1 MTAGA
6 TDLGPSS
13 TAGLAPSRVLLSTG
27 VRILVK
33 PVTTTPAVTI
43 LIALDAGSVRDPADL
58 PGLAHFVSRTI
69 DRGTE
74 SRTAEQIAEDLDGWG
89 VSLQTS
95 VSRHTLTLGCTC
107 LAQDFERVLT
117 LLADVTRH
125 PSFPESE
132 VETRRGHIQTL
143 IRQEEDSPAAVAT
156 DTLLAVLYGAA
167 HPYGRPLYGRAET
180 VARIDRT
187 ALAAFHA
194 AAVTPGGTCVAIVGD
209 VNPAWATAA
218 AERVF
223 GSWTNRGT
231 AMAAAASP
239 APLAA
244 RQVQVV
250 PMMGKSQTDVAYGLL
265 GIARSDPDYYAW
277 WLMNT
282 VLGEFALGGR
292 LGNNIRERQGM
303 AYYVSSTLGAG
314 PIAGPLIVR
323 AGVSGE
329 NVTRTVTAIDAELQ
343 RMATDGPTEQE
354 FTESRQYLV
363 GSMPLQLETNL
374 GIAEYLQG
382 VEFFGLGLDYDV
394 RLPGLLQQVTRND
407 VHAAARRA
415 LDPSRAAIVVAGPF
429 DGQLS

>member
-1 MTAGA
+1 MTARA
-6 TDLGPSS
+6 PVT
-13 TAGLAPSRVLLSTG
+13 TAGLEPTRLVLSSG
-27 VRILVK
+27 VRLLLK
-33 PVTTTPAVTI
+33 HTTTTPAVTI
-43 LIALDAGSVRDPADL
+43 LVSLDAGSASEPAET

-95 VSRHTLTLGCTC
+95 VGRHTLSLGCTC
-107 LAQDFERVLT
+107 LAGDFERVLT

-156 DTLLAVLYGAA
+156 DTLLSILYGEG
-167 HPYGRPLYGRAET
+167 HPYGRPLYGRVES

-194 AAVTPGGTCVAIVGD
+194 AAVTPTGTCVAIVGD
-209 VNPAWATAA
+209 VDQVRAAAA
-218 AERVF
+218 AERAF
-223 GSWTNRGT
+223 GQWTCAGT
-231 AMAAAASP
+231 PTVPPPSP
-239 APLAA
+239 AEPRGA

-250 PMMGKSQTDVAYGLL
+250 PMMGKSQTDIAYGLV
-265 GIARSDPDYYAW
+265 GIPRSHPGYYAW

-282 VLGEFALGGR
+282 VLGEFATGGR
-292 LGNNIRERQGM
+292 LGENIRERQGM

-314 PIAGPLIVR
+314 PIAGPLMVR
-323 AGVSGE
+323 VGVSAE
-329 NVTRTVTAIDAELQ
+329 NVTRTVSAIDAELQ
-343 RMATDGPTEQE
+343 RKAAEGPTEQE

-363 GSMPLQLETNL
+363 GSIPLQLETNL

-382 VEFFGLGLDYDV
+382 IEFFGLGLDYDA
-394 RLPGLLQQVTRND
+394 RLPSLLQQVTRSD
-407 VHAAARRA
+407 VHAVARGA
-415 LDPSRAAIVVAGPF
+415 LDPSRAALVVAGPF
-429 DGQLS
+429 AGELS